1 MSHDP
6 AMTRAVA
13 SIAVATGIAGACL
26 ASPAGAVAPRW
37 SAPRCQ
43 LQQAQF
49 NVRHPHPTGIQLAG
63 GNRTLK
69 RHGCTQRV
77 PGPKRWP
84 EGQCLVYQAVFV
96 KLNAFPTAKQ
106 VAAADDALKSHGCRQ
121 RV

>member
-6 AMTRAVA
+6 AVIRTATAIVIATVIASACVVA
-13 SIAVATGIAGACL
+13 RAGA
-26 ASPAGAVAPRW
+26 AAPRW
-37 SAPRCQ
+37 STPRCQ
-43 LQQAQF
+43 IQQGEF

-69 RHGCTQRV
+69 RHGCRQRV

-84 EGQCLVYQAVFV
+84 EGKCLIYQAVFV

-106 VAAADDALKSHGCRQ
+106 VADANDALGSHGCRQ